1 MKRFISMG
9 PQKKITIE
17 ELRRELER
25 LQQEVFSLK
34 ESNLADLQE
43 LRGMLKRRGLNLLRE
58 NPVHNLFFPPSF
70 PEKEKKSFYELF
82 KKYSF
87 RLFLREIINC
97 PGHFR
102 ISEVI
107 RFSTPET
114 GKKYLRYLIQMG
126 LVQSNS
132 QDDFFICPNKPSSLG
147 PTLEWFM
154 AEVLKK
160 EFYCP
165 ALFGLRCKGSRHGGD
180 FDVVASLEGKL
191 LYLEVKSSPPKNI
204 EGNEIHEFLSRVKDL
219 SPQIALFF
227 VDTELRL
234 IDKII
239 PIFEAEQRRNE
250 LEQKELLGKR
260 QKIGQEVFFFPPHFY
275 IFGSKGSII
284 RNLGLCLQHYLSF
297 PHPGKKG
304 KWLASKELLDRS

>member
-1 MKRFISMG
+1 MKTIIPMG
-9 PQKKITIE
+9 PNPKFTLE
-17 ELRRELER
+17 ELSREIER
-25 LQQEVFSLK
+25 LRQDVFSLR
-34 ESNLADLQE
+34 ESYLTEQQE
-43 LRGMLKRRGLNLLRE
+43 LRGMLKRRGLHHFRE
-58 NPVHNLFFPPSF
+58 NPGHNLFFPPSF
-70 PEKEKKSFYELF
+70 PEKDKKLFYELF

-97 PGHFR
+97 SGHFR

-114 GKKYLRYLIQMG
+114 GKKYLWYLRQMG

-132 QDDFFICPNKPSSLG
+132 QDDFFICLNKPSSLG

-154 AEVLKK
+154 AEVLKR

-165 ALFGLRCKGSRHGGD
+165 AIFGLRCKGSRHGGD
-180 FDVVASLEGKL
+180 YDVVASLEGKL

-204 EGNEIHEFLSRVKDL
+204 EGDEVHEFLSRVKDL

-239 PIFEAEQRRNE
+239 PIFEAEQKAQE
-250 LEQKELLGKR
+250 VGPKELLGQR
-260 QKIGQEVFFFPPHFY
+260 QKIGQEVFFFPPHIY

-284 RNLGLCLQHYLSF
+284 RNLGLCLQHYFSF
-297 PHPGKKG
+297 PNQEKG
-304 KWLASKELLDRS
+304 KMVREQRR

>member
-1 MKRFISMG
+1 MSPKTKF
-9 PQKKITIE
+9 TIE
-17 ELRRELER
+17 ELRREVER
-25 LQQEVFSLK
+25 LKQEVFSLK
-34 ESNLADLQE
+34 KGNLADLQE
-43 LRGMLKRRGLNLLRE
+43 LRGMLKRRGLHLFRE
-58 NPVHNLFFPPSF
+58 NPGHNLFFPPSF
-70 PEKEKKSFYELF
+70 PEKEKKIFYELF

-87 RLFLREIINC
+87 RLFLREIISR

-102 ISEVI
+102 IGEVI
-107 RFSTPET
+107 RFSTLET
-114 GKKYLRYLIQMG
+114 GKKYLRYLTQMG

-132 QDDFFICPNKPSSLG
+132 QEDFFICPNKPSSLG

-154 AEVLKK
+154 AEVLKR

-180 FDVVASLEGKL
+180 YDVVASLEGKL

-204 EGNEIHEFLSRVKDL
+204 EEDEVHEFLSRVKDL
-219 SPQIALFF
+219 SPQIAFFF

-239 PIFEAEQRRNE
+239 PIFEAEQKIKE
-250 LEQKELLGKR
+250 LEHKEMFGQR

-284 RNLGLCLQHYLSF
+284 RNLGLCLQHYLSL
-297 PHPGKKG
+297 PYRGKG
-304 KWLASKELLDRS
+304 NMIGEQRNLIIGIE

>member
-1 MKRFISMG
+1 MGIS
-9 PQKKITIE
+9 PKTKFTLA
-17 ELRRELER
+17 ELS
-25 LQQEVFSLK
+25 QEVEKLRQEVLSLK
-34 ESNLADLQE
+34 ESHLADLQE
-43 LRGMLKRRGLNLLRE
+43 LRGMLKRRGLHHFRE
-58 NPVHNLFFPPSF
+58 NPVHNLFFPPTF
-70 PEKEKKSFYELF
+70 PEKDKKLFYELF

-102 ISEVI
+102 IGEVI

-114 GKKYLRYLIQMG
+114 GKKYLRYLRQMG
-126 LVQSNS
+126 LVQPNY

-154 AEVLKK
+154 AEVFKR

-180 FDVVASLEGKL
+180 YDVVASLEGRL

-204 EGNEIHEFLSRVKDL
+204 EGDEVHEFLSRVKDL

-239 PIFEAEQRRNE
+239 PIFEAEQKVQE
-250 LEQKELLGKR
+250 VGPKAFSGQR
-260 QKIGQEVFFFPPHFY
+260 QKIGQEVFFFPPHIY

-284 RNLGLCLQHYLSF
+284 RNLGICLQHYLS
-297 PHPGKKG
+297 
-304 KWLASKELLDRS
+304 SY

>member
-1 MKRFISMG
+1 MSPKT
-9 PQKKITIE
+9 KLTIK
-17 ELRRELER
+17 ELRREVER

-43 LRGMLKRRGLNLLRE
+43 LRGMLKRRGLHLFRE
-58 NPVHNLFFPPSF
+58 NPIHNLFFPPSF
-70 PEKEKKSFYELF
+70 PENEKKLFYELF

-87 RLFLREIINC
+87 RLFLREIISH

-114 GKKYLRYLIQMG
+114 GKKYLHYLTQMG

-132 QDDFFICPNKPSSLG
+132 QEDFFICLNKPPSLG

-154 AEVLKK
+154 AEVLKR

-180 FDVVASLEGKL
+180 YDVVASLEGKL

-204 EGNEIHEFLSRVKDL
+204 EEDEVHEFLSRVKDL

-239 PIFEAEQRRNE
+239 PIFEAEQKMKE
-250 LEQKELLGKR
+250 LEPKELFGQR

-284 RNLGLCLQHYLSF
+284 RNLGICLQHYLSW
-297 PHPGKKG
+297 PYLGKGNLISEQKSLSIG
-304 KWLASKELLDRS
+304 AE

>member
-1 MKRFISMG
+1 MRPNLKFAL
-9 PQKKITIE
+9 E
-17 ELRRELER
+17 ELRKEIEKLK
-25 LQQEVFSLK
+25 QEVFSLR
-34 ESNLADLQE
+34 ESHLTERQE
-43 LRGMLKRRGLNLLRE
+43 LQGMLKRRGLHQFRE

-70 PEKEKKSFYELF
+70 PEKDKKLFYELF

-97 PGHFR
+97 SGHFR

-114 GKKYLRYLIQMG
+114 GKKYIWYLRQMG
-126 LVQSNS
+126 LVQPNS
-132 QDDFFICPNKPSSLG
+132 QDDFFICLNKPSSLG

-154 AEVLKK
+154 AEVLKR

-165 ALFGLRCKGSRHGGD
+165 AIFGLRCKGSRHGGD
-180 FDVVASLEGKL
+180 YDVVASLEGKL

-204 EGNEIHEFLSRVKDL
+204 AGDEVHEFLSRVKDL

-239 PIFEAEQRRNE
+239 PIFETEQKMSKS
-250 LEQKELLGKR
+250 EQKEMFGQY
-260 QKIGQEVFFFPPHFY
+260 QKIGREVFFLPPHFY

-297 PHPGKKG
+297 PKPPKG
-304 KWLASKELLDRS
+304 KMISEQRSPIIGADKLFS